1 MTQKLDWHDPRAIET
16 IRERIK
22 RGQVVAGSS
31 DTVIGLL
38 AAATKQGRDAL
49 DRIKKRSTMPYLM
62 LVKDLET
69 AQKFS
74 PIFQTG
80 LVAELAHEFW
90 PGPLTLIVPAKEDVP
105 DYQKAASG
113 GIALRVPAHEGL
125 QKLLAQSEA
134 LFSTSANFSGKPVPE
149 TIEALDPEI
158 AKQVSFI
165 ISDGERVASSAP
177 STILD
182 CMGEKIQIIRE
193 GAISKQCLQRYL

>member
-1 MTQKLDWHDPRAIET
+1 MTQRVDWQDPIAIET
-16 IRERIK
+16 IGERIK
-22 RGQVVAGSS
+22 REEVVVGTS

-49 DRIKKRSTMPYLM
+49 DQVKKRSDMPYLV

-69 AQKFS
+69 AKRFS

-80 LVAELAHEFW
+80 SVAELAHEFW

-105 DYQKAASG
+105 DYLKAASG
-113 GIALRVPAHEGL
+113 GIALRVPDHEGL

-134 LFSTSANFSGKPVPE
+134 LFSTSANLSGKPVPE

-158 AKQVSFI
+158 AKQVSLI
-165 ISDGERVASSAP
+165 ISDGEGASAP

-193 GAISKQCLQRYL
+193 GAVSKEFLKAYL